1 MMYSKI
7 EGHDKRY
14 TQKIDTQIRHSLI
27 QYLRKCTHP
36 RQYRYGSYLSQ
47 QQQKKATE
55 NSYQLYGTDGIVYT
69 CHPAV
74 RYGWK

>member
-27 QYLRKCTHP
+27 QYLQRCTHP
-36 RQYRYGSYLSQ
+36 SYRSGSYLSQ

-55 NSYQLYGTDGIVYT
+55 NSYQLYGTDSI
-69 CHPAV
+69 A
-74 RYGWK
+74 